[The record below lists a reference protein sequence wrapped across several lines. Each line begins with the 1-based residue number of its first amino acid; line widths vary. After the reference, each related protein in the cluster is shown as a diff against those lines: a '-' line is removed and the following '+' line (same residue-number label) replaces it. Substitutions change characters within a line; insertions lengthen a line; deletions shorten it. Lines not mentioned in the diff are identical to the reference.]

1 MQILLVDRGGP
12 TRDRLLDALDADGHA
27 LLAASSLHAARE
39 RLSRGGIDLVVLDRD
54 LPDGDG
60 LHLVAWM
67 REVGDPTPA
76 IAVTSSDSVED
87 RVLGLRSGLDDYVG
101 RDVDAAELCA
111 RIEAVGRRAG
121 RADDLDLGALH
132 IDKGARRV
140 SLDGDPVELTT
151 REFDLL
157 VALARAAPDVRT
169 RAELLDEVW
178 GMRGSA
184 SSNLV
189 DVYIRYLRTKL
200 ASELIRTVRGV
211 GYALDPAAAAAAER
225 AREAS

>member
-1 MQILLVDRGGP
+1 MHLLLVDQAGP
-12 TRDRLLDALDADGHA
+12 ARDRLLDALETDGHQLSTAPTVASA
-27 LLAASSLHAARE
+27 LARLRIE
-39 RLSRGGIDLVVLDRD
+39 PIDLVVLDRD
-54 LPDGDG
+54 LPDRDG
-60 LHLVAWM
+60 LDLV
-67 REVGDPTPA
+67 RELRAMGDLTPV
-76 IAVTSSDSVED
+76 IAVTAQDSVPA
-87 RVLGLRSGLDDYVG
+87 RVRGLRDGLDDYLSH
-101 RDVDAAELCA
+101 DVHPDELLA
-111 RIEAVGRRAG
+111 RIEAVARRAG

-132 IDKGARRV
+132 IDTGARRV
-140 SLDGDPVELTT
+140 TLEGDTVELTT

-178 GMRGSA
+178 GSQGRA

-211 GYALDPAAAAAAER
+211 GYALDPEAAADPHR
-225 AREAS
+225 VAS